1 MSSIRCLSAVAGLV
15 VSVALVSGC
24 KTASIKTQSVSKEL
38 AVHAAS
44 AQPIGYTRT
53 TKDLKGKIRDAE
65 LVSVEGELYQYKTS
79 DGYEWTNYT
88 NPMLPSPT
96 YSGDD
101 WGKGTQKMT
110 KVKGAMFPLVVGN
123 KMSYTVSGKSSKNP
137 NGWSESR
144 KCEVKSQERVQ
155 VEAGEFDTFKV
166 VCNSE
171 WRKRTFYFSPEL
183 NDIVLYRDTHKTDSQ
198 RNRGWEVVAVTSPAS

>member
-1 MSSIRCLSAVAGLV
+1 MSPQRSVSALIALL

-24 KTASIKTQSVSKEL
+24 KTASIKTQPVSKKL
-38 AVHAAS
+38 AAHPAS

-53 TKDLKGKIRDAE
+53 TKSLKGKIRDGE
-65 LVSVEGELYQYKTS
+65 LVAVEGELYRYKTS

-96 YSGDD
+96 FSGAD
-101 WGKGTQKMT
+101 WGTGTQKMT
-110 KVKGAMFPLVVGN
+110 KVEGAMFPLVVGN
-123 KMSYTVSGKSSKNP
+123 KMSYTVKGKSSKNTK
-137 NGWSESR
+137 GWSDNR

-155 VEAGEFDTFKV
+155 VEAGEFDAFKI

-171 WRKRTFYFSPEL
+171 WRQRVYFFAPEV
-183 NDIVLYRDTHKTDSQ
+183 NDIVWYRSIHKTDSQ
-198 RNRGWEVVAVTSPAS
+198 KTEGWEAVALSSPTS